1 MYNTRYWFIKKV
13 YPNYLLLFKTSKNK
27 LGYRSYDNDKRLLDY
42 FRNYCTNIHIVTKR
56 LEKSNVNYILIDN
69 DTSIIKI
76 YKSNN
81 NMYITYLYRS
91 ILKNGKAKGRAKT
104 LPFEILLPSVNTPA
118 TI

>member
-27 LGYRSYDNDKRLLDY
+27 LGYRSYGNDKRLLDY
-42 FRNYCTNIHIVTKR
+42 FRNYCTNINIIIKR
-56 LEKSNVNYILIDN
+56 LEKNNINYILIDN
-69 DTSIIKI
+69 DTRIIKL

-91 ILKNGKAKGRAKT
+91 ILKDIVLRIRADA
-104 LPFEILLPSVNTPA
+104 FR
-118 TI
+118 